1 MTYTHFTL
9 KALLNEAALFPIDGL
24 FAQQD
29 VVNFSG
35 ADVGTV
41 ARRDK
46 FLCFLLQG
54 DLTCNAFN
62 RMITDGLY

>member
-1 MTYTHFTL
+1 MIYTHFTL
-9 KALLNEAALFPIDGL
+9 KALLNEAALFPIDCL
-24 FAQQD
+24 FLAQQD

-35 ADVGTV
+35 ADVDTV

-54 DLTCNAFN
+54 DPIDSHVVLS
-62 RMITDGLY
+62 IV